1 MAIFEKLRQ
10 TLKKSTNLV
19 DEDRVRNRADIN
31 QQYTDSEFREK
42 NYKKKKRNEISDSLD
57 YKRKQ
62 LGGLGGP

>member
-57 YKRKQ
+57 YRRKQ